1 MTREE
6 IINTMI
12 DTVNTFNA
20 SLMKEGGATDKQIAD
35 AVVQQRPSFEGMFN
49 LIYDDLV
56 AKGVFE

>member
-12 DTVNTFNA
+12 DTVNNFNTN
-20 SLMKEGGATDKQIAD
+20 LMKQNGATDQQASD
-35 AVVQQRPSFEGMFN
+35 AAISQRPAFEAMFN

-56 AKGVFE
+56 TAGVFN

>member
-12 DTVNTFNA
+12 DTVNNFNT
-20 SLMKEGGATDKQIAD
+20 SLMKQNGATDQQVAE
-35 AVVQQRPSFEGMFN
+35 AVVSQRPSFEGMFN

-56 AKGVFE
+56 AKGVFQ

>member
-12 DTVNTFNA
+12 DTVNKFNA
-20 SLMKEGGATDKQIAD
+20 NLMKEGGATDRQIAD

-56 AKGVFE
+56 AVGVFE